1 MAGSKDQ
8 RSNDKDDRPNP
19 DENMG
24 VMVFGNLKII
34 DVETGEV
41 LVNKR
46 A

>member
-1 MAGSKDQ
+1 MASSKEQ
-8 RSNDKDDRPNP
+8 RTNNEDDRSNP

-24 VMVFGNLKII
+24 VMVFGNLRII